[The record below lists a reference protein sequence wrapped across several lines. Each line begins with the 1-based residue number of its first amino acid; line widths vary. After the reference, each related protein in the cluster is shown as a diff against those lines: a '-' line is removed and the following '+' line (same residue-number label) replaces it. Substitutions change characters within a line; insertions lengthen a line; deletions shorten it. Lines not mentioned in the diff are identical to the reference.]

1 MVPTRFTT
9 PPGRRR
15 SSATPR
21 PTSHTHGTRSAASL
35 PSRHRQP
42 QAPPPNRL
50 AAYHPADSRLH
61 TTRDGA
67 PLVRRPLLLPPPMR
81 LADAVVALAVPA
93 YLVLVAMLIGSFIN
107 LAADRLPRRESIVR
121 PRSRCRSCG
130 RVLNL
135 VDLIPVAGYLIRRG
149 RCATCGVQIGASSP
163 LIEGLCALAML
174 MAISLLGLARG
185 AAAGFGAVA
194 LIGAIWVG
202 TSGARAPITRGG
214 CRLGCSSAF

>member
-67 PLVRRPLLLPPPMR
+67 PLLRRPLLLPPPMR
-81 LADAVVALAVPA
+81 LADAPVALALPA
-93 YLVLVAMLIGSFIN
+93 HPVLVALPVRSFIQ
-107 LAADRLPRRESIVR
+107 LPAGRLPRRESIFA
-121 PRSRCRSCG
+121 P
-130 RVLNL
+130 
-135 VDLIPVAGYLIRRG
+135 PP
-149 RCATCGVQIGASSP
+149 P
-163 LIEGLCALAML
+163 LP
-174 MAISLLGLARG
+174 SLR
-185 AAAGFGAVA
+185 
-194 LIGAIWVG
+194 
-202 TSGARAPITRGG
+202 
-214 CRLGCSSAF
+214 

>member
-21 PTSHTHGTRSAASL
+21 PTSHTHGTRSAASQ

-67 PLVRRPLLLPPPMR
+67 PVVGCPFPFPPPFMIAR
-81 LADAVVALAVPA
+81 
-93 YLVLVAMLIGSFIN
+93 
-107 LAADRLPRRESIVR
+107 AADPPACPAHHLDVVRIVA
-121 PRSRCRSCG
+121 
-130 RVLNL
+130 VL
-135 VDLIPVAGYLIRRG
+135 
-149 RCATCGVQIGASSP
+149 
-163 LIEGLCALAML
+163 LAP
-174 MAISLLGLARG
+174 A
-185 AAAGFGAVA
+185 
-194 LIGAIWVG
+194 
-202 TSGARAPITRGG
+202 
-214 CRLGCSSAF
+214 

>member
-21 PTSHTHGTRSAASL
+21 PTLPTHGTRSAASL

-50 AAYHPADSRLH
+50 PAYHPPDSRLH

-81 LADAVVALAVPA
+81 LADGGVAPAAPAYPGRVAL
-93 YLVLVAMLIGSFIN
+93 L
-107 LAADRLPRRESIVR
+107 
-121 PRSRCRSCG
+121 
-130 RVLNL
+130 
-135 VDLIPVAGYLIRRG
+135 
-149 RCATCGVQIGASSP
+149 T
-163 LIEGLCALAML
+163 
-174 MAISLLGLARG
+174 
-185 AAAGFGAVA
+185 AGF
-194 LIGAIWVG
+194 
-202 TSGARAPITRGG
+202 
-214 CRLGCSSAF
+214 

>member
-61 TTRDGA
+61 RTRDGA

-93 YLVLVAMLIGSFIN
+93 YLVLVAMLIGGFIN

-121 PRSRCRSCG
+121 PRSHCRSCG
-130 RVLNL
+130 GVLNL
-135 VDLIPVAGYLIRRG
+135 VDLIPGAGYAIRGG
-149 RCATCGVQIGASSP
+149 RCAGCGKTGGGSSP
-163 LIEGLCALAML
+163 PSGGLSGAAVLA
-174 MAISLLGLARG
+174 SLGRRG
-185 AAAGFGAVA
+185 APGGGPVCR
-194 LIGAIWVG
+194 GRRPRVP
-202 TSGARAPITRGG
+202 RA
-214 CRLGCSSAF
+214 

>member
-67 PLVRRPLLLPPPMR
+67 PPVRGPFLFPPPLRPPGSALAPPPPADPRLLP
-81 LADAVVALAVPA
+81 
-93 YLVLVAMLIGSFIN
+93 
-107 LAADRLPRRESIVR
+107 
-121 PRSRCRSCG
+121 
-130 RVLNL
+130 
-135 VDLIPVAGYLIRRG
+135 
-149 RCATCGVQIGASSP
+149 
-163 LIEGLCALAML
+163 
-174 MAISLLGLARG
+174 
-185 AAAGFGAVA
+185 
-194 LIGAIWVG
+194 
-202 TSGARAPITRGG
+202 
-214 CRLGCSSAF
+214 

>member
-21 PTSHTHGTRSAASL
+21 PTSHTHGTRSAASQ

-50 AAYHPADSRLH
+50 AAYRPADSRLH

-67 PLVRRPLLLPPPMR
+67 PLGRRPLLLPPPMR

-121 PRSRCRSCG
+121 PRSHCRSCG

-135 VDLIPVAGYLIRRG
+135 VDLIPIAGYAIRGG
-149 RCATCGVQIGASSP
+149 RCAGCGKTIGAASP
-163 LIEGLCALAML
+163 AVEGLCGAPMLASL
-174 MAISLLGLARG
+174 VLLGPLGGALVG
-185 AAAGFGAVA
+185 AAAVSVVGVGAGGVGVGRSC
-194 LIGAIWVG
+194 GAKREYR
-202 TSGARAPITRGG
+202 SG
-214 CRLGCSSAF
+214 

>member
-121 PRSRCRSCG
+121 PRSHCRSCG

-135 VDLIPVAGYLIRRG
+135 VDLIPVAGYAIRGGGRAGRG
-149 RCATCGVQIGASSP
+149 QRIGGSSP
-163 LIEGLCALAML
+163 PVEGLCGASMLALFV
-174 MAISLLGLARG
+174 LLG
-185 AAAGFGAVA
+185 A
-194 LIGAIWVG
+194 L
-202 TSGARAPITRGG
+202 RGG
-214 CRLGCSSAF
+214 LVAGGAGAGGGVGGGGGR

>member
-21 PTSHTHGTRSAASL
+21 PTSHTHGTRSAASQ

-81 LADAVVALAVPA
+81 LADAGVAPAVPA
-93 YLVLVAMLIGSFIN
+93 YLGPGAMLVGGLLN
-107 LAADRLPRRESIVR
+107 LPPDRLPRPESLF
-121 PRSRCRSCG
+121 S
-130 RVLNL
+130 
-135 VDLIPVAGYLIRRG
+135 
-149 RCATCGVQIGASSP
+149 
-163 LIEGLCALAML
+163 
-174 MAISLLGLARG
+174 
-185 AAAGFGAVA
+185 
-194 LIGAIWVG
+194 
-202 TSGARAPITRGG
+202 
-214 CRLGCSSAF
+214 

>member
-121 PRSRCRSCG
+121 PRSHCRSCG

-135 VDLIPVAGYLIRRG
+135 VDLIPVAGYAIRGGRG
-149 RCATCGVQIGASSP
+149 
-163 LIEGLCALAML
+163 
-174 MAISLLGLARG
+174 
-185 AAAGFGAVA
+185 
-194 LIGAIWVG
+194 
-202 TSGARAPITRGG
+202 GG
-214 CRLGCSSAF
+214 CRTANGAFSPPVGGLCSASMLASLVVLLPLPGGPGGPAASPAFGGGGGGAG

>member
-121 PRSRCRSCG
+121 PRSHCRSCG

-135 VDLIPVAGYLIRRG
+135 VDLIPVAGYAIRGGGRG
-149 RCATCGVQIGASSP
+149 GRGETSGGGPPPRGGA
-163 LIEGLCALAML
+163 CW
-174 MAISLLGLARG
+174 G
-185 AAAGFGAVA
+185 AAAGSVWVA
-194 LIGAIWVG
+194 WG
-202 TSGARAPITRGG
+202 
-214 CRLGCSSAF
+214 

>member
-67 PLVRRPLLLPPPMR
+67 PLVRRPLLFPPPMR
-81 LADAVVALAVPA
+81 LPGALGAPPLPAHLVVVAL
-93 YLVLVAMLIGSFIN
+93 LVRGF
-107 LAADRLPRRESIVR
+107 
-121 PRSRCRSCG
+121 
-130 RVLNL
+130 LNL
-135 VDLIPVAGYLIRRG
+135 PAG
-149 RCATCGVQIGASSP
+149 P
-163 LIEGLCALAML
+163 LPPAPTILC
-174 MAISLLGLARG
+174 
-185 AAAGFGAVA
+185 
-194 LIGAIWVG
+194 
-202 TSGARAPITRGG
+202 PPP
-214 CRLGCSSAF
+214 